1 MVNLSK
7 VRLGVLLLKTWLFT
21 KVCITLSTVEISFCM
36 QAQTLHLL
44 ILLAQNA
51 FLSNDHKELEG
62 DQAPDNSGTR
72 IFSQRK

>member
-1 MVNLSK
+1 
-7 VRLGVLLLKTWLFT
+7 
-21 KVCITLSTVEISFCM
+21 M

-44 ILLAQNA
+44 LLLAQNA